1 MNFQINKSQKV
12 LVTGATGF
20 VAGWIIKQLVEA
32 GVCVHATVRDPND
45 EKKVAHLQEMSKK
58 GPGKVILFQAN
69 LLEPGS
75 FDDSIAGCSIVFHTA
90 SPFLLKFND
99 AQKDFIN
106 PAMQG
111 TQNILE
117 TVNSVSS
124 VERVVLTSSCAA
136 IYGDADECEL
146 APNGMLN
153 EDIWNTTS
161 SVAHQ
166 PYSYSKTV
174 AERKAWQMADAQD
187 RWSLVV
193 INPSLVLGPSVSGQ
207 STSGSHD
214 MCLQLGDGTMKAGAP
229 PFEVGMVDV
238 RDVAD
243 AHVRAGYIANADGR
257 HIVSKETCSPIMLSE
272 MLKKQYGQDY
282 PLPEKELPKWLVWLV
297 GPMIEK
303 NITRKVISKNMKHK
317 WLADNAKSKQKLG
330 IEYRSLEISI
340 NEMFQQMIDQGAFE
354 RN

>member
-1 MNFQINKSQKV
+1 M
-12 LVTGATGF
+12 
-20 VAGWIIKQLVEA
+20 
-32 GVCVHATVRDPND
+32 
-45 EKKVAHLQEMSKK
+45 
-58 GPGKVILFQAN
+58 AN
-69 LLEPGS
+69 
-75 FDDSIAGCSIVFHTA
+75 
-90 SPFLLKFND
+90 
-99 AQKDFIN
+99 
-106 PAMQG
+106 
-111 TQNILE
+111 
-117 TVNSVSS
+117 
-124 VERVVLTSSCAA
+124 
-136 IYGDADECEL
+136 
-146 APNGMLN
+146 
-153 EDIWNTTS
+153 
-161 SVAHQ
+161 
-166 PYSYSKTV
+166 
-174 AERKAWQMADAQD
+174 AQD

-243 AHVRAGYIANADGR
+243 AHVRAGYIADADGR

-272 MLKKQYGQDY
+272 MLKKKYGQDY

-317 WLADNAKSKQKLG
+317 WLADNTKSIQKLG
-330 IEYRSLEISI
+330 IEYRSLKISI

-354 RN
+354 RK